1 MKRNLLFLVF
11 VATSLM
17 ATSQKDSIPV
27 APYLRFP
34 TVPPLRLLLT
44 DSTTLFTK
52 NDLKK
57 KKPVLIILFS
67 PDCEHCK
74 HETEEI
80 IKNKDQ
86 LKKIQIVMATMLPFD
101 KMKLFYEEYEL
112 QNIEN
117 LVVGQDIYFI
127 LPSFYNIKNLPYNA
141 MYDKKGKLITTFEG
155 VMSIEKIVNTFNGTD

>member
-1 MKRNLLFLVF
+1 MKKKFLFFVVLVASF
-11 VATSLM
+11 IAGAQT
-17 ATSQKDSIPV
+17 DSINL
-27 APYLRFP
+27 APYQRFP
-34 TVPPLRLLLT
+34 SVPPLRLLLT

-52 NDLKK
+52 NDLKN

-80 IKNKDQ
+80 IKNKEQ

-101 KMKLFYEEYEL
+101 KMKQFYDKYEL
-112 QNIEN
+112 RNIEN

-127 LPSFYNIKNLPYNA
+127 LPSFYQIKNFPYNA
-141 MYDKKGKLITTFEG
+141 MYDKKGKLINTFEG
-155 VMSIEKIVNTFNGTD
+155 VIPIEKIINTFK

>member
-1 MKRNLLFLVF
+1 MKKSFLFFLLLLTTLNTL
-11 VATSLM
+11 A
-17 ATSQKDSIPV
+17 QKDSLIL

-52 NDLKK
+52 NDLKNK
-57 KKPVLIILFS
+57 KAILIILFS

-74 HETEEI
+74 RETEEI
-80 IKNKDQ
+80 IKNKEQ
-86 LKKIQIVMATMLPFD
+86 LKKIQIVMATMLSFD
-101 KMKLFYEEYEL
+101 KMKQFYDDYEL
-112 QNIEN
+112 RNLEN

-127 LPSFYNIKNLPYNA
+127 LPSFYQIKNFPYNA

-155 VMSIEKIVNTFNGTD
+155 VVPVEKIINTFK